1 MNKMSVAL
9 ILLGS
14 LVGCIS
20 SPAQLPDA
28 SVVQTWLQSA
38 LPLGSSRATTVAF
51 LRSHKINGHYPI
63 ESNFEIRCVSD
74 SPHEM
79 ELWDEGVSD
88 GCFFESPFNGGR
100 NGLFHMDSPRTII
113 ATVNTPVADRSFI
126 WCDLTLMIGFDKRER
141 VDLRRVSQECTG
153 P

>member
-1 MNKMSVAL
+1 MNKLSVAL

-20 SPAQLPDA
+20 NPANQLPDA
-28 SVVQTWLQSA
+28 SVVQTWLQSG
-38 LPLGSSRATTVAF
+38 LPLGSSRTATVAF
-51 LRSHKINGHYPI
+51 LRSHKINGHPI

-74 SPHEM
+74 SPHET
-79 ELWDEGVSD
+79 ELLDEGVNG
-88 GCFFESPFNGGR
+88 GCFVQSPFNGGR
-100 NGLFHMDSPRTII
+100 NGPFHMDSPRTII
-113 ATVNTPVADRSFI
+113 ARVNTPVADRSI
-126 WCDLTLMIGFDKRER
+126 VWCDLTLMIGFDKRER